1 MTIIPKIKN
10 DGFIFYD
17 SSCDLYRVVQIH
29 KEVQDMKKENTNAWH
44 FCYMHLYFLFII
56 HLFFYKIFLSIV
68 PL

>member
-29 KEVQDMKKENTNAWH
+29 KEVQDMKKENTMN
-44 FCYMHLYFLFII
+44 IS
-56 HLFFYKIFLSIV
+56 KKVKSKK
-68 PL
+68 

>member
-29 KEVQDMKKENTNAWH
+29 KVVQDMKKENTMN
-44 FCYMHLYFLFII
+44 IS
-56 HLFFYKIFLSIV
+56 KKVKSKK
-68 PL
+68 